1 MNKNSLL
8 KICDLT
14 SEEIFHILEDAAAF
28 SSSQSDWQFPRK
40 TLVANL
46 FFEPSTRTHFSFA
59 SAEHQLGACVEN
71 FTAQGSSVEKGESLY
86 DTVKTFESIGYDA
99 VVIRHSQDEYFKELE
114 DIQIP
119 ILNAGDGCGNHP
131 TQCLLDLLTIYQEFQ
146 TFQGKRR

>member
-1 MNKNSLL
+1 MPALSISWAPVWKISLHR
-8 KICDLT
+8 
-14 SEEIFHILEDAAAF
+14 EAA
-28 SSSQSDWQFPRK
+28 
-40 TLVANL
+40 
-46 FFEPSTRTHFSFA
+46 
-59 SAEHQLGACVEN
+59 
-71 FTAQGSSVEKGESLY
+71 VEKGESLY

-146 TFQGKRR
+146 TFQGIEGGGHW